1 MNILYA
7 KSVLYAYP
15 NLESIAEQIDELV
28 IKKALGSMTDY
39 SPAIEQCLKIINL
52 TEQKT
57 VLFELDLLTEKIL
70 SKFTKDEMDCLDY
83 KYFKRR
89 PKEYYKEFDSSSRSY
104 FRKQIRIAK
113 KFAEKLEK
121 AGFNDKAFEEKCL
134 QIEFFVQLLKKVNER
149 EKAIAEKAI
158 KKPVQ
163 KSECVR
169 ILSHCAVK
177 KTA

>member
-15 NLESIAEQIDELV
+15 HLESIAEQIDELV
-28 IKKALGSMTDY
+28 MKKALGSMTDY
-39 SPAIEQCLKIINL
+39 SPATEQCLKIINL

-57 VLFELDLLTEKIL
+57 VLFELDILTEKIL

-104 FRKQIRIAK
+104 FRKQIRLAK
-113 KFAEKLEK
+113 KFSEKLEK
-121 AGFNDKAFEEKCL
+121 AGFNDGVFEEKCL
-134 QIEFFVQLLKKVNER
+134 QIEFFVQLLKKVSER
-149 EKAIAEKAI
+149 EEAIAEKAV
-158 KKPVQ
+158 KKTAE
-163 KSECVR
+163 KSECTH
-169 ILSHCAVK
+169 ILSHCAIK